1 MTPIFCS
8 IIIRSFNEEKHIG
21 RLMEGIRKQTIYDKI
36 EVVLVDSGSTDNTVS
51 IARKAGARIVN
62 IRPEEFSFGRAINV
76 GCEAANGEYLLFASA
91 HVYPVYTDWI
101 EKMVAPFSNSKVALV
116 YGRQIGNEITKYSEH
131 QLFKKWFPAA
141 SNYAQSIPFCNNA
154 NAAVR
159 KSLWLEQ
166 PYDEQLT
173 GLEDLDWATKI
184 QQKNYTIAYEAYAP
198 IVHVHEETPSR
209 IKNRYRREAIALK
222 NIYPEEK
229 FSFWSFIRLT
239 NSNIWSDA
247 VHALHERKFFK
258 EIASIVMFRTL
269 QFWGT
274 YLGYNGK
281 ARPDETLR
289 MRMYY
294 PNDFRKK
301 LFQKRNNESQAG
313 FGEKII
319 YTDLDYSIYDKK

>member
-1 MTPIFCS
+1 MTVISCS

-21 RLMEGIRKQTIYDKI
+21 RLMEGIRKQSNYASI
-36 EVVLVDSGSTDNTVS
+36 EVILVDSGSTDNTVN
-51 IARKAGARIVN
+51 IARKCGARIVN
-62 IRPEEFSFGRAINV
+62 IRPEDFSFGRAINV
-76 GCEAANGEYLLFASA
+76 GCEAAQGKFLLFASA
-91 HVYPVYTDWI
+91 HVYPLYTDWV
-101 EKMVAPFSNSKVALV
+101 EKMLAPFKNDKVALV
-116 YGRQIGNEITKYSEH
+116 YGRQVGNELTKYSEH
-131 QLFKKWFPAA
+131 QLFKKWFPLV

-154 NAAVR
+154 NAVVR
-159 KSLWLEQ
+159 KELWEKQ

-184 QQKNYTIAYEAYAP
+184 QAKDYMIAYEAFAP

-222 NIYPEEK
+222 NIYPNEK
-229 FSFWSFIRLT
+229 FSFWSFIRLS

-247 VHALHERKFFK
+247 IHALHERKFFK
-258 EIASIVMFRTL
+258 VLGSIIVFRTL

-281 ARPDETLR
+281 NKPDETLR
-289 MRMYY
+289 MRIYY

-301 LFQKRNNESQAG
+301 LFKRREEESKAG
-313 FGEKII
+313 YGQEII

>member
-1 MTPIFCS
+1 MYKAIFMSPPICS

-21 RLMEGIRKQTIYDKI
+21 KLLQGINMQTVFKSL
-36 EVVLVDSGSTDNTVS
+36 EVILVDSGSTDKTVE
-51 IARKAGARIVN
+51 IARKWGAKIVN
-62 IRPEEFSFGRAINV
+62 IKPEDFSFGKALNV
-76 GCEAANGEYLLFASA
+76 GCQVADGEFLLFASA
-91 HVYPVYTDWI
+91 HVYPLYTTWV
-101 EKMVAPFSNSKVALV
+101 EKMISPFENQKVALV
-116 YGRQIGNEITKYSEH
+116 YGRQVGGEMTKYSEH
-131 QLFKKWFPAA
+131 QLFKKWFPAV
-141 SNYAQSIPFCNNA
+141 SSYDQQIPFCNNA
-154 NAAVR
+154 NAVVR
-159 KSLWLEQ
+159 KSLWFDQ
-166 PYDEQLT
+166 NYDEQLT

-184 QQKNYTIAYEAYAP
+184 QGKGYIIAYEAFAP

-222 NIYPEEK
+222 NIYPDEK

-247 VHALHERKFFK
+247 VHAVHDKKFFS
-258 EIASIVMFRTL
+258 EFASIIMFRTL

-281 ARPDETLR
+281 SKPDETLR

-301 LFQKRNNESQAG
+301 LFQKREEESRVG
-313 FGEKII
+313 FGEKIN
-319 YTDLDYSIYDKK
+319 YSELDY